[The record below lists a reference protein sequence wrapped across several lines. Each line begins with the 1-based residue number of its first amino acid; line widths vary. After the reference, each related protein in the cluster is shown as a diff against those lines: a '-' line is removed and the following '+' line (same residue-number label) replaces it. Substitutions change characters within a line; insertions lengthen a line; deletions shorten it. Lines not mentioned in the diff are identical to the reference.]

1 MCCKSGDQFW
11 KESPGS
17 WCGMEIHRYQPQGPV
32 NILCLSHFTLMF
44 KENFSP
50 GKLGGSRPPGKST
63 TLGGRAWGWEMVSTV
78 QNQMEMMLLETRL
91 WDQMIVGQYNSVAGS
106 WIVQGMAHVLST
118 ELGTVVTG
126 DVVNDSQG
134 WCAVGVE
141 RMKWSFMVR
150 IHVLKEKLSQLEF

>member
-17 WCGMEIHRYQPQGPV
+17 WCGMEIDRYWPQGPG

-50 GKLGGSRPPGKST
+50 GKLGGSKT
-63 TLGGRAWGWEMVSTV
+63 TREIKNTGWTCLGLGDGQHCPESNGNDAPRH
-78 QNQMEMMLLETRL
+78 RL
-91 WDQMIVGQYNSVAGS
+91 WDQMMVGQYNSVAGS

-126 DVVNDSQG
+126 DVVNDSQD

-150 IHVLKEKLSQLEF
+150 IQVLKEKLSQLEV